1 MKENIDIVERTFEF
15 ATNIVK
21 LAFHLDERSS
31 VARVLSKQILRSGT
45 SVGATIEEGQS
56 AQSKLNFIRKYSIAL
71 KEARETI
78 YWLRLLEV
86 ANIISE
92 QKIKPIKQ
100 ESEEICRIIA
110 KIIINSKKNP
120 R

>member
-1 MKENIDIVERTFEF
+1 MKENRDIVERTFEF

-56 AQSKLNFIRKYSIAL
+56 AQSKLNFIRKYSITL

-78 YWLRLLEV
+78 SRISHIKV
-86 ANIISE
+86 AHLILI
-92 QKIKPIKQ
+92 
-100 ESEEICRIIA
+100 
-110 KIIINSKKNP
+110 
-120 R
+120 